1 MASGRGLYLIKL
13 VGPKP
18 SKCLWLGDRLDRAVP
33 STENPDTVLVHI
45 YRRGA
50 RTVRGGRCKFRSCA
64 ARLALGGQH
73 HKLGRGGTNIISQP
87 AGQSLLFGLFALAG
101 GKGNL
106 TSPIHA

>member
-50 RTVRGGRCKFRSCA
+50 RTVRGGGASFGRVLRVFLWVGSTTSWDVEA
-64 ARLALGGQH
+64 PISSVNLLSFLGFLH
-73 HKLGRGGTNIISQP
+73 WRAEREI
-87 AGQSLLFGLFALAG
+87 
-101 GKGNL
+101 
-106 TSPIHA
+106 